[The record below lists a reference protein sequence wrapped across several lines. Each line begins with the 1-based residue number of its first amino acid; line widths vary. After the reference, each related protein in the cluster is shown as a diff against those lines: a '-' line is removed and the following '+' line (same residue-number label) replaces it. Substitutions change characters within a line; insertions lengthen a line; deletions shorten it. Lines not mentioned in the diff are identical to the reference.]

1 MDFNGIHLKSKT
13 AFKTT
18 FRALKHRNFRLF
30 FAGQS
35 VSLVGTWMQ
44 QIAMSWLV
52 YRITGSALM
61 LGFVGFLSQIPSFV
75 LSPFAGVLI
84 DRIDR
89 RRILAIA
96 QILFMLQA
104 LSLALLTL
112 TGAIE
117 VWHILVLGVF
127 FGCVGAV
134 EIPARQ
140 SFIIEMVEHKEYL
153 GNAIALNSLMFNSA
167 RLIGPSIA
175 GILIAAV
182 GEGPCFL
189 LNAFSFIPVIW
200 SLLAMRIKAR
210 PAVKS
215 EKDMLEGLRE
225 GFTYTFGSL
234 PIRSIIMLLS
244 VMSVMGTSYMILM
257 PVYAKDIL
265 GGGPNT
271 FGFLMASAGVG
282 SVAAT
287 FFLAAEKNMG
297 RLMDFIPVF
306 SVIFAVSLVVFS
318 FSRAVWLSALLLAF
332 VGFAFM
338 VHMAASNTIIQT
350 IVDDDKRG
358 RVMSFYTAAFIGM
371 APVGSL
377 IAGSLASRIGATSAL
392 AISGTLCIIAALC
405 FASRISTLK
414 SLVQPILIRTTQ

>member
-1 MDFNGIHLKSKT
+1 MNFSIIHSKGKT
-13 AFKTT
+13 AFKTA
-18 FRALKHRNFRLF
+18 FRALEHRNFRLF

-35 VSLVGTWMQ
+35 ISLIGTWMQ

-52 YRITGSALM
+52 YRITGSAFM
-61 LGFVGFLSQIPSFV
+61 LGFVGFLSQMPAFI

-89 RRILAIA
+89 RRILIIS

-104 LSLALLTL
+104 FALAWLTL
-112 TGAIE
+112 IGAIA
-117 VWHILVLGVF
+117 VWHIVILGIF
-127 FGCVGAV
+127 FGCVGAI

-189 LNAFSFIPVIW
+189 LNGLSFTAVIW
-200 SLLAMRIKAR
+200 SLWTMRIKPR
-210 PAVKS
+210 SAVKS
-215 EKDMLEGLRE
+215 EKDILEGLRE
-225 GFTYTFGSL
+225 GFIYTFGSL
-234 PIRSIIMLLS
+234 PIRLIIMLLA
-244 VMSVMGTSYMILM
+244 VMSIMGTSYMILM

-265 GGGPNT
+265 GGGSST
-271 FGFLMASAGVG
+271 FGFLMAAAGVG
-282 SVAAT
+282 AMAAT
-287 FFLAAEKNMG
+287 FFLAAQKNQH
-297 RLMDFIPVF
+297 RLLGLIPISSAV
-306 SVIFAVSLVVFS
+306 FAVSLVLCAFS
-318 FSRAVWLSALLLAF
+318 HTLWLSLTLLAI

-377 IAGSLASRIGATSAL
+377 IAGSLASRIGAPNAL
-392 AISGTLCIIAALC
+392 AISGALCIIAASL
-405 FASRISTLK
+405 FASRISALK
-414 SLVQPILIRTTQ
+414 TVVDPLIFRHTV